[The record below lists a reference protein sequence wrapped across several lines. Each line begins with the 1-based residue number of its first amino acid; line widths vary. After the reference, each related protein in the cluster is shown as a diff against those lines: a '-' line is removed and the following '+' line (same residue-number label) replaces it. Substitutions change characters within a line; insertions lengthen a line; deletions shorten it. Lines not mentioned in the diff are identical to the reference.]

1 MRNFKDPLSKQLLT
15 ITAVIFAIVFFSLG
29 ILLPNTLQ
37 PTYERTIYQYLKQP
51 LDLIDHGT
59 FESSIRSDVAY
70 IYISSNNEIIASDN
84 FERIVGK
91 ASIKRILKNIKDE
104 YGKFTYLGKNYYY
117 NTSYNNSSIKKYPL
131 PMIVISNK

>member
-51 LDLIDHGT
+51 LDLIDYGT

-70 IYISSNNEIIASDN
+70 IYMSSNNVIIASDI
-84 FERIVGK
+84 FERIV
-91 ASIKRILKNIKDE
+91 
-104 YGKFTYLGKNYYY
+104 
-117 NTSYNNSSIKKYPL
+117 
-131 PMIVISNK
+131 